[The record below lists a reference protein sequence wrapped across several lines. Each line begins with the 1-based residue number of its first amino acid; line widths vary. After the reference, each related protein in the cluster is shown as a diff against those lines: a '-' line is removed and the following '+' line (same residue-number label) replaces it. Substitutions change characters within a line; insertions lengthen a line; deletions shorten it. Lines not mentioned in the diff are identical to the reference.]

1 MTVPERLPRIPPMP
15 ASQQKPFDP
24 YPFKFKEIF
33 QKTIWGGTDLKKV
46 LGKKC
51 PAKTGESWEL
61 SFRENNVSVVANGAY
76 KGKKITDL
84 VKSWGK
90 EILGD
95 DHSMRFMKGFPLLV
109 KFLGMRERMSLQV
122 HPSDEFAQ
130 RYEMDGTG
138 KMEAWY
144 ILHAPKDS
152 RVIRGVLPGTTVAE
166 FQEALDGGR
175 IEQCLN
181 VMEVNQGDV
190 IFIPPGTIHTAY
202 GGVVVLEVQQNS
214 DHTYRMTDWDRK
226 GFDGKPRALDVE
238 KALSMTDFYSMGVS
252 KYKPSRMAA
261 YSYQR
266 MLLLKC
272 EKFTLE
278 SIQMKRGRVTIE
290 ADRARF
296 RIYTVVSGRGKFL
309 YGSKKKTDLAWR
321 KGETFLVPAHL
332 GEFDISSPAAAEIVV
347 SYVE

>member
-1 MTVPERLPRIPPMP
+1 MP
-15 ASQQKPFDP
+15 ASQKKSFDP
-24 YPFKFKEIF
+24 YPLKFKEIF
-33 QKTIWGGTDLKKV
+33 KKTLWGGTDLKKV
-46 LGKKC
+46 LGKKT
-51 PAKTGESWEL
+51 PPKTGESWEL
-61 SFRENNVSVVANGAY
+61 SFQEGNPSIVANGSY

-95 DHSMRFMKGFPLLV
+95 DHNMRFMKGFPLLI
-109 KFLGMRERMSLQV
+109 KFLGIKERMSLQV

-130 RYEMDGTG
+130 RYEMNGTG

-144 ILHAPKDS
+144 VLHAPKDS

-166 FQEALDGGR
+166 FKQHMDEGNV
-175 IEQCLN
+175 EQCLN
-181 VMEVNQGDV
+181 VMEVNEGDV
-190 IFIPPGTIHTAY
+190 IFIPPGTIHTAF

-214 DHTYRMTDWDRK
+214 DHTYRLTDWGRK
-226 GFDGKPRALDVE
+226 GLNGKARELHVE
-238 KALSMTDFYSMGVS
+238 KALGVTDFYSMGVS
-252 KYKPSRMAA
+252 KYKPSRITS
-261 YSYQR
+261 YSYKR

-278 SIQMKRGRVTIE
+278 SIQMKRGKVKIE

-296 RIYTVVSGRGKFL
+296 RIYTAISGRGKFM
-309 YGSKKKTDLAWR
+309 YGVKKKTSMSWR
-321 KGETFLVPAHL
+321 RGETYLVPAHL
-332 GEFDISSPAAAEIVV
+332 GEFDISTAVASEIVV